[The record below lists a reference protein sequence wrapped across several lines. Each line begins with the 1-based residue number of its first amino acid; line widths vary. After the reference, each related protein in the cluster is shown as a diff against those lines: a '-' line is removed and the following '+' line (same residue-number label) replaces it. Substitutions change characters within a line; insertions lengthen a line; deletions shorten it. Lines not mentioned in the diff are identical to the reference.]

1 MNTSGILINNYIRTT
16 FRRMIKQPGYA
27 LINVAGLTSGI
38 MVFLLIY
45 AYIAREYSYD
55 SSWKDAG
62 RIHRVNAALNFG
74 GRLDKIALSSF
85 NISESMKTRFPEV
98 EAATL
103 IFKTNV
109 TNTETGI
116 TVWHDDRML
125 EIPSFTYADADF
137 FKVFDYPFTEG
148 DPLTALTEPRSMVLT
163 TTLAHRLF
171 GEKPALGQLL
181 RINKTSYSVTGV
193 IDKEAHLSHHEFDA
207 LVSMSTHS
215 QKTLED
221 FRSDWFW
228 LVGYTY
234 VKFNSDEA
242 ALCFDAKL
250 QQFTAEVIDPWIKEV
265 KVDGSLV
272 LTHEPV
278 RHIHFNTSLQYDSQ
292 SNVTERTVQIF
303 VVIAG
308 FLLLIAAINYMNLST
323 ARSVRRAREIGIRKV
338 AGAHRLQLI
347 LQFLSESYLL
357 TALSFG
363 LAWSLAELVMPYFN
377 DLIGLRLSLSWLLFN
392 DSGSVYML
400 IATFLLLGFMSG
412 FYPAIVLS
420 SFSPVNV
427 LRPGASM
434 SKSSALQLVN
444 LRKTLVVLQFVISTG
459 MIIAT
464 LVVSDQLSFVMNHS
478 KGIETDQLM
487 VIHFPKDSVLYA
499 NRQVIVEELRA
510 LPEVQKI
517 AATASLPG
525 YLSGR
530 LMFFVG
536 DTAKPEVHTMN
547 IFMVGH
553 DFFDLFGLP
562 VTQGRVF
569 SRDYPNDDSTAFVV
583 NEAAARY
590 LGYPDPLQVEMN
602 CGLGVKGK
610 IVGVV
615 KDFHYASMHSPIE
628 PLVFILGDRHVNFIA
643 LRLRSDDMA
652 RTVAD
657 INYKWQE
664 FDQKHFFH
672 YTFLD
677 DRYARQYKHEQRM
690 LTLFSYFSLIII
702 LISCLGLYGLS
713 AFSTEQRT
721 REIGIR
727 RVLGGSQTSILALL
741 TKGFLVLVMI
751 AGLISIPIVYY
762 LMSEWLSGFAYRTE
776 LSFSHF
782 VAGFL
787 LSTLIA
793 LITVLVQALRALK
806 NNPVDAIKY
815 E

>member
-85 NISESMKTRFPEV
+85 NISESMKTRFPEM

-137 FKVFDYPFTEG
+137 FKVFDYPFAEG

-171 GEKPALGQLL
+171 GDKPALGQLL

-193 IDKEAHLSHHEFDA
+193 IDKDAHLSHHEFDA

-215 QKTLED
+215 QKTLDD

-242 ALCFDAKL
+242 AQGFDAKL
-250 QQFTAEVIDPWIKEV
+250 QQFTTEVIDPWIKEV
-265 KVDGSLV
+265 KVDGALV

-292 SNVTERTVQIF
+292 SNVSERTVQIF

-347 LQFLSESYLL
+347 MQFLSESYLL

-412 FYPAIVLS
+412 FYPALVLS

-444 LRKTLVVLQFVISTG
+444 LRKILVVLQFVISTG

-478 KGIETDQLM
+478 KGIETEQLM

-510 LPEVQKI
+510 MPEVQKI

-643 LRLRSDDMA
+643 LRLRSTDMA

-727 RVLGGSQTSILALL
+727 RVLGGSQTSILTLL

-776 LSFSHF
+776 LSFRHF

-793 LITVLVQALRALK
+793 LVTVLVQALRALK

>member
-137 FKVFDYPFTEG
+137 FKVFDYPFAEG

-171 GEKPALGQLL
+171 GDKPALGQLL

-193 IDKEAHLSHHEFDA
+193 IDKDAHLSHHEFDA

-215 QKTLED
+215 QKTLDD

-242 ALCFDAKL
+242 AQGFDAKL
-250 QQFTAEVIDPWIKEV
+250 QQFTTEVIDPWIKEV
-265 KVDGSLV
+265 KVDGALV

-292 SNVTERTVQIF
+292 SNVSERTVQIF

-347 LQFLSESYLL
+347 MQFLSESYLL

-412 FYPAIVLS
+412 FYPALVLS

-444 LRKTLVVLQFVISTG
+444 LRKILVVLQFVISTG

-478 KGIETDQLM
+478 KGIETEQLM

-510 LPEVQKI
+510 MPEVQKI

-643 LRLRSDDMA
+643 LRLRSTDMA

-727 RVLGGSQTSILALL
+727 RVLGGSQTSILTLL

-776 LSFSHF
+776 LSFRHF

-793 LITVLVQALRALK
+793 LVTVLVQALRALK

>member
-85 NISESMKTRFPEV
+85 NISESMKTRFPEM

-137 FKVFDYPFTEG
+137 FKVFDYPFVEG

-171 GEKPALGQLL
+171 GDKPALGQLL

-193 IDKEAHLSHHEFDA
+193 IDKDAHLSHHEFDA

-215 QKTLED
+215 QKTLDD

-242 ALCFDAKL
+242 AQGFDAKL
-250 QQFTAEVIDPWIKEV
+250 QQFTTEVIDPWIKEV
-265 KVDGSLV
+265 KVDGALV

-292 SNVTERTVQIF
+292 SNVSERTVQIF

-347 LQFLSESYLL
+347 MQFLSESYLL

-412 FYPAIVLS
+412 FYPALVLS

-444 LRKTLVVLQFVISTG
+444 LRKILVVLQFVISTG

-478 KGIETDQLM
+478 KGIETEQLM

-510 LPEVQKI
+510 MPEVQKI

-643 LRLRSDDMA
+643 LRLRSTDMA

-727 RVLGGSQTSILALL
+727 RVLGGSQTSILTLL

-776 LSFSHF
+776 LSFRHF

-793 LITVLVQALRALK
+793 LVTVLVQALRALK